1 MYFVKLQNKENRKDS
16 DMDYVAELEK
26 DVRFQEAMHSC
37 LNCGI
42 CSAICPAAEFYN
54 YDPRMI
60 VTTVQRR
67 NNDEIEALLKSNTIW
82 YCGQC
87 MSCKTRCPRGNAA
100 GMVIQALRALSQ
112 KCGFFTESEKGRQQ
126 YGLKKTIGE
135 SILKYGYCV
144 HPALVK
150 PELHPEQG
158 VVWDWIYQ
166 NKEAIYDRV
175 GANLYKDGAGA
186 MRKIHQKNLDELAE
200 IFKVTGGQELYDVIE
215 SESKKKAAEM
225 HMSTDDDN
233 NEYLMHVIT
242 YNSNEHQD

>member
-1 MYFVKLQNKENRKDS
+1 
-16 DMDYVAELEK
+16 MDYVAELEK
-26 DVRFQEAMHSC
+26 DLRFQEAMHSC

-42 CSAICPAAEFYN
+42 CCAICPAAEFYN

-67 NNDEIEALLKSNTIW
+67 NNEEIEALLKSNTIW

-100 GMVIQALRALSQ
+100 GMIIQALRALSQ

-144 HPALVK
+144 HPVLVK

-158 VVWDWIYQ
+158 VIWEWIYA
-166 NKEAIYDRV
+166 NREAVYDRV
-175 GANLYKDGAGA
+175 GANLYKDGPGA
-186 MRKIHQKNLDELAE
+186 VRKIHQKNLDELAE
-200 IFKVTGGQELYDVIE
+200 IFKVTGGQEMYDIIE
-215 SESKKKAAEM
+215 SESKKKAEEM
-225 HMSTDDDN
+225 HLSTDDDN

-242 YNSNEHQD
+242 YNSNQHQD